1 MKLTVGAYRNEAG
14 KPWVLP
20 VVKKV
25 RSANL
30 VAISTSFGDW
40 GRGGLLLVIFFQ
52 TACTIIELRD
62 LFESKSSYH
71 KNKII

>member
-30 VAISTSFGDW
+30 VAISTSFGE
-40 GRGGLLLVIFFQ
+40 GGVLYFFSFIFPNCMYYKEMRGGG
-52 TACTIIELRD
+52 EPGD
-62 LFESKSSYH
+62 D
-71 KNKII
+71 KIT